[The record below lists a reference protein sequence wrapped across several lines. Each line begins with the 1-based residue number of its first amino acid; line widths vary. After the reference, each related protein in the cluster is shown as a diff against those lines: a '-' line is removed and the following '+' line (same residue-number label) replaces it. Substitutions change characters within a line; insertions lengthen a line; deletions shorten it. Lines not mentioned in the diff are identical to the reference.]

1 MKMAKKGENKP
12 WHPSSKWL
20 SSFLIAISVIYIISL
35 YKINEKCGQQYNFN
49 KEIKNESTQ
58 VKNPLIEIKPDTANK
73 QFYLNEKDISAL
85 NNHIEYLTKKLETEV
100 DRNQKNTEYNI
111 DRLNLFMALGIAFLA
126 IIGGLL
132 PLAVNFISKHD
143 IDSKIKTIEDKL
155 NDSSATLKASDDK
168 MPIIDM
174 LILQNAVAKI
184 TSEDAWVL
192 YTNRDRPEKIALYFE
207 NIRLALESFNDNLH
221 SFEVY
226 NNGNLSYFK
235 NTISELKGALLSGP
249 IRNINGKK
257 DFQKKIDKL
266 VKELHFFEVND
277 PSKFKAQLKIVSA
290 TLTELK
296 TLVENK
302 TTA

>member
-1 MKMAKKGENKP
+1 MAKQGEKKP

-20 SSFLIAISVIYIISL
+20 SFFLIAISVIYIFSL
-35 YKINEKCGQQYNFN
+35 YKINEKCEQQYNFN

-73 QFYLNEKDISAL
+73 KFYLNEKDISEL

-100 DRNQKNTEYNI
+100 DRNQRNAEYNI
-111 DRLNLFMALGIAFLA
+111 DRLNLFMALGIGFLA
-126 IIGGLL
+126 LIGGLL

-143 IDSKIKTIEDKL
+143 IDSKIKSIEDKL
-155 NDSSATLKASDDK
+155 NESSATLKASEDK

-174 LILQNAVAKI
+174 LILQNAVAKV
-184 TSEDAWVL
+184 TSEDAWIL
-192 YTNRDRPEKIALYFE
+192 FTSRNKPEKINLYFE
-207 NIRLALESFNDNLH
+207 NIRLALEAFNDNSH

-226 NNGNLSYFK
+226 NIGNLSYFK

-257 DFQKKIDKL
+257 DFQKRIDKL
-266 VKELHFFEVND
+266 VKDLHFFEVNE

-290 TLTELK
+290 TISELK
-296 TLVENK
+296 TLIENK
-302 TTA
+302 TAP